1 MLHCMGH
8 RLLMST
14 ANFARS
20 GAQVRVNNDAH
31 IETLERQTYGGQ
43 LRSPFTAHPK
53 IDPKTGVHILAN
65 CFNVTQTVF
74 IWTDDIRRFAILHMK
89 ATDVQGRVQIYHLPL
104 FTASSSTCAISWT
117 S

>member
-1 MLHCMGH
+1 MGH
-8 RLLMST
+8 CLLVSS
-14 ANFARS
+14 ANFAHS

-53 IDPKTGVHILAN
+53 IDPKTGVHIVAN
-65 CFNVTQTVF
+65 PLSVTQTVF
-74 IWTDDIRRFAILHMK
+74 IWTLDIRWLAILHMK
-89 ATDVQGRVQIYHLPL
+89 AADVQGRVQIYHLPL
-104 FTASSSTCAISWT
+104 FTASSSTCAIVWT